1 VLKQRLTIAAGVV
14 GFLWSSLAAVG
25 QSTQLN
31 LPRDSQGATVA
42 QRIGITDVTIKYS
55 RPLVKKRQ
63 IWDKVVPYG
72 QVWRAGANENT
83 VITFTDPVTVEGKAL
98 DRGTYGLH
106 MIPGKDEWVVIFSKT
121 NTAWGSFTYKESEDA
136 LRVSVKPQAAEF
148 QEALSYDFSDPTA
161 NTAVATLRW
170 EKVAVPFKIGVDV
183 DQVVSASLPKQ
194 LRGLSQYTWD
204 GWDDAGNYLL
214 AHKLDLNEALNYED
228 ASIKVEE
235 RYDNLMTKSKV
246 LDAMGKKD
254 EAAALHQKALAV
266 ASPIQVHVYAVQL
279 LGEKK
284 RDEAF
289 EVFKKNAQAHPDLW
303 FVHSGMARV
312 YSAQGDF
319 DNAVKEMK
327 VAYAKAPDQNKPFI
341 ETFIKRLEAKD
352 DITR

>member
-31 LPRDSQGATVA
+31 LPRDSQGATVT

-55 RPLVKKRQ
+55 RPLVKNRQ

-83 VITFTDPVTVEGKAL
+83 IITFPDPVTVEGKPL

-106 MIPGKDEWVVIFSKT
+106 MIPGKDEWVLIFSKT
-121 NTAWGSFTYKESEDA
+121 YTAWVSFTYKESEDA
-136 LRVSVKPQAAEF
+136 LRVSVKPKAADF

-161 NTAVATLRW
+161 NSAVATLRW

-214 AHKLDLNEALNYED
+214 AHKLNLDDALHYED
-228 ASIKVEE
+228 ESIKVEE

-254 EAAALHQKALAV
+254 EAAAMHQKALAV

-289 EVFKKNAQAHPDLW
+289 EVFKKNAQAHPDMW